1 MSRII
6 QIGNIFTRASFSN
19 PTVGRVYSVDGLC
32 PTLNTNGGGYHLPMI
47 IEKKDYGE
55 QQTKETYKERQS
67 PDSGGVMLDCYNQ
80 RAVEDYSVT
89 ITTRIDNANHYFV
102 IEENEREMEN
112 EINDTSSPNI
122 AEPYI
127 AAVRGREPNVLTPR
141 RTEYGKAVRREYERG
156 ELREPRRNMQ
166 RFEPRTDGVS
176 NTLTSVSKDN
186 YLVEPRIDNLGSYKP
201 NGYNGSCVIG
211 EGGIAPTVRENHG
224 EVTAVMHPK
233 YRIRKLTPREC
244 FRLMDVDDTDIDKI
258 QGAGI
263 CNSQQYKLAG
273 NSIVVNVLYHI
284 FRKMFVEQG
293 NEEQQLKLF

>member
-1 MSRII
+1 MAYWGGKKISR
-6 QIGNIFTRASFSN
+6 
-19 PTVGRVYSVDGLC
+19 TVKCD
-32 PTLNTNGGGYHLPMI
+32 
-47 IEKKDYGE
+47 
-55 QQTKETYKERQS
+55 
-67 PDSGGVMLDCYNQ
+67 DSL
-80 RAVEDYSVT
+80 AILTVENDK
-89 ITTRIDNANHYFV
+89 
-102 IEENEREMEN
+102 EMEN
-112 EINDTSSPNI
+112 EINDTSSPKI
-122 AEPYI
+122 AEPYM
-127 AAVRGREPNVLTPR
+127 AAFRGREPNVLTPR

-186 YLVEPRIDNLGSYKP
+186 YLIEPDVKK
-201 NGYNGSCVIG
+201 
-211 EGGIAPTVRENHG
+211 
-224 EVTAVMHPK
+224 HPK

>member
-1 MSRII
+1 MKCDDSLAILTK
-6 QIGNIFTRASFSN
+6 NEE
-19 PTVGRVYSVDGLC
+19 D
-32 PTLNTNGGGYHLPMI
+32 MD
-47 IEKKDYGE
+47 KD
-55 QQTKETYKERQS
+55 
-67 PDSGGVMLDCYNQ
+67 
-80 RAVEDYSVT
+80 
-89 ITTRIDNANHYFV
+89 
-102 IEENEREMEN
+102 
-112 EINDTSSPNI
+112 INDTSSPKI

-186 YLVEPRIDNLGSYKP
+186 YLVEPSVKKY
-201 NGYNGSCVIG
+201 
-211 EGGIAPTVRENHG
+211 
-224 EVTAVMHPK
+224 PK

-244 FRLMDVDDTDIDKI
+244 FRLMDVDDADIDKI

>member
-1 MSRII
+1 MEKTIVKIWGREIPPYETFYW
-6 QIGNIFTRASFSN
+6 GFTEAYFRG
-19 PTVGRVYSVDGLC
+19 VL
-32 PTLNTNGGGYHLPMI
+32 GGGISRTVKCDDSLAI
-47 IEKKDYGE
+47 L
-55 QQTKETYKERQS
+55 TKEKE
-67 PDSGGVMLDCYNQ
+67 
-80 RAVEDYSVT
+80 ED
-89 ITTRIDNANHYFV
+89 
-102 IEENEREMEN
+102 MEN
-112 EINDTSSPNI
+112 EIKVIGKISSSQDSVIVDAEGISPTHTSGHGNCPKI

-186 YLVEPRIDNLGSYKP
+186 YLVEP
-201 NGYNGSCVIG
+201 
-211 EGGIAPTVRENHG
+211 
-224 EVTAVMHPK
+224 AVMHPK

-244 FRLMDVDDTDIDKI
+244 FRLMDVDDADIDKI

-284 FRKMFVEQG
+284 FRKMFVDKD
-293 NEEQQLKLF
+293 NEQQQLTLF

>member
-1 MSRII
+1 MKCDDSLAI
-6 QIGNIFTRASFSN
+6 
-19 PTVGRVYSVDGLC
+19 L
-32 PTLNTNGGGYHLPMI
+32 
-47 IEKKDYGE
+47 
-55 QQTKETYKERQS
+55 TKEKE
-67 PDSGGVMLDCYNQ
+67 
-80 RAVEDYSVT
+80 EDMDKDV
-89 ITTRIDNANHYFV
+89 
-102 IEENEREMEN
+102 
-112 EINDTSSPNI
+112 NDTSSPKIAEPMIVGYSRDEKGKVVGRHLKETANTI
-122 AEPYI
+122 TSATSGTTAQYLAEPYI

-156 ELREPRRNMQ
+156 ELREPRKNMQ

-186 YLVEPRIDNLGSYKP
+186 YLVEP
-201 NGYNGSCVIG
+201 
-211 EGGIAPTVRENHG
+211 
-224 EVTAVMHPK
+224 AVMNPK

-244 FRLMDVDDTDIDKI
+244 FRLMDVDDADIDKI

>member
-1 MSRII
+1 MEKTALKIW
-6 QIGNIFTRASFSN
+6 
-19 PTVGRVYSVDGLC
+19 GREITPYETFNWGVSEDFFRGVL
-32 PTLNTNGGGYHLPMI
+32 GGGISRTVKCDDSLAI
-47 IEKKDYGE
+47 L
-55 QQTKETYKERQS
+55 TKEKE
-67 PDSGGVMLDCYNQ
+67 
-80 RAVEDYSVT
+80 E
-89 ITTRIDNANHYFV
+89 
-102 IEENEREMEN
+102 EMEN
-112 EINDTSSPNI
+112 EIKVIGKISSSQDSVVVDADGIAPTHTSGHGNCPKI

-186 YLVEPRIDNLGSYKP
+186 YLVEPIEEK
-201 NGYNGSCVIG
+201 
-211 EGGIAPTVRENHG
+211 
-224 EVTAVMHPK
+224 HPK

-244 FRLMDVDDTDIDKI
+244 FRLMDVDDADIDKI

-284 FRKMFVEQG
+284 FRKMFVQQC

>member
-1 MSRII
+1 MAYWGGISR
-6 QIGNIFTRASFSN
+6 
-19 PTVGRVYSVDGLC
+19 TVKCDDSLAI
-32 PTLNTNGGGYHLPMI
+32 L
-47 IEKKDYGE
+47 
-55 QQTKETYKERQS
+55 TKEKE
-67 PDSGGVMLDCYNQ
+67 
-80 RAVEDYSVT
+80 E
-89 ITTRIDNANHYFV
+89 
-102 IEENEREMEN
+102 EMEN
-112 EINDTSSPNI
+112 EIKVIGKISSSQDSVVVDADGIAPTHTSGHGNCPKI

-201 NGYNGSCVIG
+201 NGYNGSCVV
-211 EGGIAPTVRENHG
+211 GGSGNAPTVRENHG

-244 FRLMDVDDTDIDKI
+244 FRLMDVDDADIDKI

-263 CNSQQYKLAG
+263 SNSQQYKLAG

>member
-1 MSRII
+1 MSSKII

-19 PTVGRVYSVDGLC
+19 PTVGRVYSVDGLS

-47 IEKKDYGE
+47 I
-55 QQTKETYKERQS
+55 
-67 PDSGGVMLDCYNQ
+67 
-80 RAVEDYSVT
+80 
-89 ITTRIDNANHYFV
+89 
-102 IEENEREMEN
+102 IEETEN
-112 EINDTSSPNI
+112 GENDIEDMDKDINGTSSPKI

-166 RFEPRTDGVS
+166 RFEPRTDGIS

-186 YLVEPRIDNLGSYKP
+186 YLVEP
-201 NGYNGSCVIG
+201 
-211 EGGIAPTVRENHG
+211 GIKK
-224 EVTAVMHPK
+224 HPK

-244 FRLMDVDDTDIDKI
+244 FRLMDVDDADIDKI

>member
-1 MSRII
+1 MEKTIVKIWGREIPPYETFYW
-6 QIGNIFTRASFSN
+6 GFTEAYFRG
-19 PTVGRVYSVDGLC
+19 VL
-32 PTLNTNGGGYHLPMI
+32 GGGISRTVKCDDSLAI
-47 IEKKDYGE
+47 L
-55 QQTKETYKERQS
+55 TKEKE
-67 PDSGGVMLDCYNQ
+67 
-80 RAVEDYSVT
+80 E
-89 ITTRIDNANHYFV
+89 
-102 IEENEREMEN
+102 EMEN
-112 EINDTSSPNI
+112 EINDTSSPKI

-186 YLVEPRIDNLGSYKP
+186 YLIEPDVKK
-201 NGYNGSCVIG
+201 
-211 EGGIAPTVRENHG
+211 
-224 EVTAVMHPK
+224 HPK

-244 FRLMDVDDTDIDKI
+244 FRLMDVDDADIDKI

-293 NEEQQLKLF
+293 IEEQQLKLF

>member
-1 MSRII
+1 MEKTIVKIWGREIPPYETFY
-6 QIGNIFTRASFSN
+6 IGVTEAFFRG
-19 PTVGRVYSVDGLC
+19 VL
-32 PTLNTNGGGYHLPMI
+32 GGGISRTVKCDDSLAI
-47 IEKKDYGE
+47 L
-55 QQTKETYKERQS
+55 TKEKE
-67 PDSGGVMLDCYNQ
+67 
-80 RAVEDYSVT
+80 E
-89 ITTRIDNANHYFV
+89 
-102 IEENEREMEN
+102 EMEN
-112 EINDTSSPNI
+112 EINDTSSPKI

-211 EGGIAPTVRENHG
+211 DGGIAPTVRENHG

-263 CNSQQYKLAG
+263 SNSQQYKLAG

>member
-1 MSRII
+1 MEKTIVKIWGREIPPYETFYW
-6 QIGNIFTRASFSN
+6 GFTEAYFRG
-19 PTVGRVYSVDGLC
+19 VL
-32 PTLNTNGGGYHLPMI
+32 GGGISRTVKCDDSLAI
-47 IEKKDYGE
+47 L
-55 QQTKETYKERQS
+55 TKEKE
-67 PDSGGVMLDCYNQ
+67 
-80 RAVEDYSVT
+80 E
-89 ITTRIDNANHYFV
+89 
-102 IEENEREMEN
+102 EMEN
-112 EINDTSSPNI
+112 EINDTSSPKI

-186 YLVEPRIDNLGSYKP
+186 YLVEPDVKK
-201 NGYNGSCVIG
+201 
-211 EGGIAPTVRENHG
+211 
-224 EVTAVMHPK
+224 HPK

-244 FRLMDVDDTDIDKI
+244 FRLMDVDDADIDKI

-284 FRKMFVEQG
+284 FRKMFVDKD
-293 NEEQQLKLF
+293 NEQQQLTLF

>member
-1 MSRII
+1 
-6 QIGNIFTRASFSN
+6 
-19 PTVGRVYSVDGLC
+19 
-32 PTLNTNGGGYHLPMI
+32 MI
-47 IEKKDYGE
+47 IVEDNGE
-55 QQTKETYKERQS
+55 QKTNEAYRERQS

-89 ITTRIDNANHYFV
+89 ITTRINSANHYYV

-112 EINDTSSPNI
+112 EIKVIGKLRSSQD
-122 AEPYI
+122 
-127 AAVRGREPNVLTPR
+127 AV
-141 RTEYGKAVRREYERG
+141 
-156 ELREPRRNMQ
+156 
-166 RFEPRTDGVS
+166 
-176 NTLTSVSKDN
+176 
-186 YLVEPRIDNLGSYKP
+186 IDNLGSYKP

-224 EVTAVMHPK
+224 EVTAVLEPKIIGYTRDREKGNVVNRTIKDESGTIHSSTGGGGNTSQFVLEPK

-244 FRLMDVDDTDIDKI
+244 FRLMDVDDADIDKI

-273 NSIVVNVLYHI
+273 NSIAISPLYHI

>member
-1 MSRII
+1 
-6 QIGNIFTRASFSN
+6 
-19 PTVGRVYSVDGLC
+19 
-32 PTLNTNGGGYHLPMI
+32 MI

>member
-1 MSRII
+1 MEKTIVKIWGREIPPYETFYWGVSEGYFFGVIGGISR
-6 QIGNIFTRASFSN
+6 
-19 PTVGRVYSVDGLC
+19 TVKCNDSLAIL
-32 PTLNTNGGGYHLPMI
+32 TL
-47 IEKKDYGE
+47 EK
-55 QQTKETYKERQS
+55 
-67 PDSGGVMLDCYNQ
+67 
-80 RAVEDYSVT
+80 
-89 ITTRIDNANHYFV
+89 
-102 IEENEREMEN
+102 EEEMEN
-112 EINDTSSPNI
+112 EINDTSRTKI

-156 ELREPRRNMQ
+156 ELKEPRRNMQ

-186 YLVEPRIDNLGSYKP
+186 YLVEP
-201 NGYNGSCVIG
+201 
-211 EGGIAPTVRENHG
+211 
-224 EVTAVMHPK
+224 AVMHPK

-244 FRLMDVDDTDIDKI
+244 FRLMDVDDADIDKM
-258 QGAGI
+258 QRAGI

>member
-1 MSRII
+1 MKCDDSLAILTKEKEDMENDIKVIGKISSSQDSVVVDADGIAPTHTSGHGNCPKIAEPMIVGYSRCEK
-6 QIGNIFTRASFSN
+6 GKV
-19 PTVGRVYSVDGLC
+19 VGR
-32 PTLNTNGGGYHLPMI
+32 HL
-47 IEKKDYGE
+47 
-55 QQTKETYKERQS
+55 KETA
-67 PDSGGVMLDCYNQ
+67 N
-80 RAVEDYSVT
+80 T
-89 ITTRIDNANHYFV
+89 ITAA
-102 IEENEREMEN
+102 
-112 EINDTSSPNI
+112 TSGTT
-122 AEPYI
+122 AQYVALPYI

-156 ELREPRRNMQ
+156 DIREPRKNMQ
-166 RFEPRTDGVS
+166 RFEPRTDGIS

-186 YLVEPRIDNLGSYKP
+186 YLVEPGVKK
-201 NGYNGSCVIG
+201 
-211 EGGIAPTVRENHG
+211 
-224 EVTAVMHPK
+224 HPK

-244 FRLMDVDDTDIDKI
+244 FRLMDVDDADIDKI

>member
-1 MSRII
+1 MTMSRII

-19 PTVGRVYSVDGLC
+19 PTVGRVYSVDGLS

-47 IEKKDYGE
+47 IIEKIKNE
-55 QQTKETYKERQS
+55 
-67 PDSGGVMLDCYNQ
+67 
-80 RAVEDYSVT
+80 ED
-89 ITTRIDNANHYFV
+89 
-102 IEENEREMEN
+102 MEN
-112 EINDTSSPNI
+112 EINDTSSPKI

-141 RTEYGKAVRREYERG
+141 RTEYGKEVRREYERG

-186 YLVEPRIDNLGSYKP
+186 YLVEPRIDNLGSYKH

-244 FRLMDVDDTDIDKI
+244 FRLMDVDDADIDKI
-258 QGAGI
+258 QRAGI

>member
-1 MSRII
+1 MKCDDSLAI
-6 QIGNIFTRASFSN
+6 
-19 PTVGRVYSVDGLC
+19 L
-32 PTLNTNGGGYHLPMI
+32 
-47 IEKKDYGE
+47 
-55 QQTKETYKERQS
+55 TKEKE
-67 PDSGGVMLDCYNQ
+67 
-80 RAVEDYSVT
+80 
-89 ITTRIDNANHYFV
+89 
-102 IEENEREMEN
+102 EEMDN
-112 EINDTSSPNI
+112 EIKVIGKISSSQDSVVVDADGIAPTHTSGHGNCPKI
-122 AEPYI
+122 A
-127 AAVRGREPNVLTPR
+127 EPNVLTPR

-186 YLVEPRIDNLGSYKP
+186 YLVEPD
-201 NGYNGSCVIG
+201 
-211 EGGIAPTVRENHG
+211 
-224 EVTAVMHPK
+224 VMHPK

-244 FRLMDVDDTDIDKI
+244 FRLMDVDDADIDKI